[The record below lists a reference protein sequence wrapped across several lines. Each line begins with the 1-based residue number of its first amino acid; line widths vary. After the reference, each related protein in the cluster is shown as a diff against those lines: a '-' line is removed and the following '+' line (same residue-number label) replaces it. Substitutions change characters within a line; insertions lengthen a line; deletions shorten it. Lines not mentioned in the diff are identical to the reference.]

1 MNKKSKL
8 AFLILLVLGLV
19 ALAVWYFHG
28 RSIAVLDPQGPI
40 ALQERNLIGFAVLL
54 SLLVVIPVFTLTALF
69 AWRYREGNTKATYS
83 PELDHSRVAE
93 TIWWLI
99 PSALILILSVVAW
112 NSSYQLDPY
121 KPLASA
127 NPPLTIQVVAL
138 NWKWL
143 FIYPQQHIATVNFVQ
158 FPAQTPLNFEI
169 TADAPMNSFWIPQL
183 GGQIYAMPGMS
194 TQLHLMANQNGS
206 FRGSS
211 ANISGEGFS
220 GMNFTAK
227 ASSRSDFDQW
237 VRSVQQSPNSLSP
250 TTYRQLVKPSQ
261 NNPVASYTADDV
273 SLYTTIINAYMLPT
287 GEVSAVG
294 SGSQGS
300 AMSGMSGMN
309 MP

>member
-1 MNKKSKL
+1 MNKKSTS
-8 AFLILLVLGLV
+8 AFLVLFFLGVV
-19 ALAVWYFHG
+19 ALAAWYLHG
-28 RSIAVLDPQGPI
+28 TNIAVLNPEGPV
-40 ALQERNLIGFAVLL
+40 ALQERNLIMFAALL
-54 SLLVVIPVFTLTALF
+54 SLLVVVPVFTLTAVF

-112 NSSYQLDPY
+112 NSSHQLDPF
-121 KPLASA
+121 KPLASTT
-127 NPPLTIQVVAL
+127 PPLTVQVVAL

-158 FPAQTPLNFEI
+158 FPAQTPVNFEV

-194 TQLHLMANQNGS
+194 TQLHLMASQNGS

-211 ANISGEGFS
+211 ANISGQGFS

-227 ASSRSDFDQW
+227 SSSQADFDQW
-237 VRSVQQSPNSLSP
+237 VQSAQQSPTNLSQDMY
-250 TTYRQLVKPSQ
+250 TALAKPSE
-261 NNPVASYTADDV
+261 NNAAAYYTVDN
-273 SLYTTIINAYMLPT
+273 SGLYDTIINKYMPPT
-287 GEVSAVG
+287 D
-294 SGSQGS
+294 Q
-300 AMSGMSGMN
+300 MSGMAGMS